1 MDIAKLKTL
10 LAKDE
15 IEAVLQALEQPC
27 AQRNELQQDWISLSG
42 RFHQLQSQDLR
53 GVLDQNEL
61 GIQRNQLREGL
72 LLLIERCASP
82 APPPLQRGRQLLQQF
97 RWPLLILGI
106 SLLIIGIGTL
116 PVRQVGFEA
125 TLLSSDF
132 NFRLAEPWPES
143 ANWSS
148 TRLYL
153 GPLQEVRGTDW
164 QYQLD
169 QVGQPIEL
177 LLDSGKMNI
186 GPLYIPAKEA
196 LSLRSRQGEIS
207 LVLGEKASGDINVQ
221 QGQLQLE
228 PSLGSR
234 SYGSAANNGD
244 LLSWTTEPGAQ
255 LTFYNPDQNWRWPR
269 LSIQSAEF
277 IRKEKETLP
286 SALWGGG
293 LQVQGSDPLS
303 IQAGDFLE
311 LGALLEADFSV
322 QARQDTLVI
331 HLRGKTNSIQTGKQ
345 RLYSRKPSL
354 LEYWY
359 HDKKVY
365 LLVSLFVSLVG
376 LLWTVKTALNKQ

>member
-1 MDIAKLKTL
+1 MDAGKLKAL

-27 AQRNELQQDWISLSG
+27 AQRSDLQQDWISLSG

-53 GVLDQNEL
+53 GVRDQDEL
-61 GIQRNQLREGL
+61 GIQRNQLVEDL
-72 LLLIERCASP
+72 LLLIERCTTPP
-82 APPPLQRGRQLLQQF
+82 APPLQRSKQWLQQF

-106 SLLIIGIGTL
+106 SLLVIGIGTL

-143 ANWSS
+143 TNWSS

-153 GPLQEVRGTDW
+153 GPLQEVRGTGW
-164 QYQLD
+164 QYHLD

-177 LLDSGKMNI
+177 LLDSGKMDI
-186 GPLYIPAKEA
+186 GPLYIPAQEA

-228 PSLGSR
+228 PSLGRR
-234 SYGSAANNGD
+234 SYGAAANNGD
-244 LLSWTTEPGAQ
+244 LLSWTAEPGAQ
-255 LTFYNPDQNWRWPR
+255 LTFYNPGQNWRWPR

-277 IRKEKETLP
+277 IRKEQEKLP
-286 SALWGGG
+286 SALCGGT
-293 LQVQGSDPLS
+293 LQVQGSDPVS

-311 LGALLEADFSV
+311 LGALLEADFSI
-322 QARQDTLVI
+322 QTRQDTLLI

-365 LLVSLFVSLVG
+365 LLASLFVSLVG
-376 LLWTVKTALNKQ
+376 LLWTVRTALNQQ

>member
-1 MDIAKLKTL
+1 MDVAHLKDL
-10 LAKDE
+10 LAEDK
-15 IEAVLQALEQPC
+15 IEAVLQALKQTC
-27 AQRNELQQDWISLSG
+27 TQRRDLQQDWISLSG

-53 GVLDQNEL
+53 GVRDQDEL
-61 GIQRNQLREGL
+61 GIQRNQLREDL
-72 LLLIERCASP
+72 LLLIERCATP
-82 APPPLQRGRQLLQQF
+82 PPPPLQRSRQWLQQF

-143 ANWSS
+143 TNWSS

-153 GPLQEVRGTDW
+153 GPLQEVRGTGW
-164 QYQLD
+164 QHQLD

-186 GPLYIPAKEA
+186 GPLYIPAQEA

-228 PSLGSR
+228 PSLGRR

-244 LLSWTTEPGAQ
+244 LLSWTAEPGAQ
-255 LTFYNPDQNWRWPR
+255 LTFYNLDQNWRWPR

-277 IRKEKETLP
+277 IRKEKESLP
-286 SALWGGG
+286 SALWGGA
-293 LQVQGSDPLS
+293 LQVQGSDPVS

-311 LGALLEADFSV
+311 LGALLEADFSI
-322 QARQDTLVI
+322 QARQDTLLI

-365 LLVSLFVSLVG
+365 LLASMFVSLIG
-376 LLWTVKTALNKQ
+376 LLWTVRTALNQQ